1 MRRPDSASLSRR
13 SETSRRHACITHIPY
28 LTQRNELFDLADGMA
43 RNVGK
48 TRKEGKMKSSEQV
61 PGTLEDIK
69 VNVKLKLA
77 ALWAAVMFTYIYVDI
92 LGFYEP
98 GSIESILEGK
108 VWEFD
113 ITQAWALGALI
124 LMTLPSLMVFLSL
137 ALPAK
142 VNRWTNIIMG
152 ALYIL
157 ISVGN
162 PIGESWAYIWVGS
175 IVEIALLLLIVWYA
189 WKWPRQETGPLNS

>member
-1 MRRPDSASLSRR
+1 MDFSIGP
-13 SETSRRHACITHIPY
+13 T
-28 LTQRNELFDLADGMA
+28 DGA
-43 RNVGK
+43 EVGK
-48 TRKEGKMKSSEQV
+48 TGKEGKMKSSKNA

-77 ALWAAVMFTYIYVDI
+77 ALWATVMFIYIYVDI

-108 VWEFD
+108 VGEFD

-124 LMTLPSLMVFLSL
+124 LMILPSLMVFLSL
-137 ALPAK
+137 ALPANA
-142 VNRWTNIIMG
+142 NRWLNIIMG
-152 ALYIL
+152 AVYIL
-157 ISVGN
+157 ISIGN

-189 WKWPRQETGPLNS
+189 WKWPRQEAGSLNS